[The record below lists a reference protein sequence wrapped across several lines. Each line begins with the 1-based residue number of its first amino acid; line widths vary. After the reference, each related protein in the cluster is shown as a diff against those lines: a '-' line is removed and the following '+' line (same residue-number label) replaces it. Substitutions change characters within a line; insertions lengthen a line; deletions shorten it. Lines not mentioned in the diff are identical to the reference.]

1 MADGS
6 WLAEA
11 KKNAGLLIFLGVLTV
26 IFGVIAVGS
35 PLITGVAVAVF
46 VGFLLLASG
55 VTQVIHAL
63 KSKQWGTGFWGTA
76 IGLLGVVAGLMMIF
90 RPMIGLVTMTMLLAI
105 YFLVDGISEIIAAFR
120 IKPDQG
126 WGWVL
131 FNGIIA
137 VLLGLMIWRQWPV
150 SGAWAIGLLVG
161 IHILLT
167 GWSMII
173 LGTGARRIASTVED
187 KVEDVVETASDVADK
202 AEDVFGDAVDK
213 AKDFAEDVADKAED
227 VVEDVFDKAKD
238 TLSGDKD

>member
-1 MADGS
+1 MAEGS

-55 VTQVIHAL
+55 VTQIIHAL
-63 KSKQWGTGFWGTA
+63 KSKQWGTGFWGTV

-90 RPMIGLVTMTMLLAI
+90 RPMVGLVTMTMLLAV

-131 FNGIIA
+131 VNGIIA
-137 VLLGLMIWRQWPV
+137 VVLGLMIWRQWPV

-161 IHILLT
+161 IHILMT
-167 GWSMII
+167 GWTMII
-173 LGTGARRIASTVED
+173 LGTGARRIAGAI
-187 KVEDVVETASDVADK
+187 EDVVEDTVEAAGDVAEK
-202 AEDVFGDAVDK
+202 AADIAEDAVDK
-213 AKDFAEDVADKAED
+213 AKDMAEDAADAAED
-227 VVEDVFDKAKD
+227 MVENAKD
-238 TLSGDKD
+238 TFKGDKD

>member
-1 MADGS
+1 MAEAA
-6 WLAEA
+6 WMEEA
-11 KKNAGLLIFLGVLTV
+11 KKNSGLLVFLGIMTV
-26 IFGVIAVGS
+26 IFGVIAIGS

-55 VTQVIHAL
+55 VARIVHAL

-76 IGLLGVVAGLMMIF
+76 IGVLGVAAGLMMIF
-90 RPMIGLVTMTMLLAI
+90 RPLVGLVTMTMLIAI
-105 YFLVDGISEIIAAFR
+105 YFLIDGISEIIAAFK

-137 VLLGLMIWRQWPV
+137 VVLGLMIWRQWPV

-161 IHILLT
+161 IHILMT

-173 LGTGARRIASTVED
+173 LGTGARKIAGAIEDAVE
-187 KVEDVVETASDVADK
+187 
-202 AEDVFGDAVDK
+202 DAVDTAGDMAEK
-213 AKDFAEDVADKAED
+213 AGDLAEDAVDKAED
-227 VVEDVFDKAKD
+227 VVEDVVDKAKD
-238 TLSGDKD
+238 AFDGEKD